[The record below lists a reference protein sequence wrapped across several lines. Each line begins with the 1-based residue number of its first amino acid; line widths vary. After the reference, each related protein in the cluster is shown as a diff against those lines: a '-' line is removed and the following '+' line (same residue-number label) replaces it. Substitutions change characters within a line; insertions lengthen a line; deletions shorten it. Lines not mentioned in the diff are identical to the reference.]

1 MGWRDIKNR
10 ARRDLHSRMLVPA
23 FYYGPL
29 DGMVARAIN
38 VRVHTK
44 FDALGDVK
52 GTSFGYAERIESV
65 PKLIFMREEIEPVL
79 HAVIVISAEE
89 GYRVNVIEPPDG
101 ITRTAKVTVLTA
113 GDLARYIS
121 PDEGLPVA
129 GHSVMPRPNSQ
140 PPSSHLPR
148 PMAAGLLSLTY
159 LASGSSDIPRPQ

>member
-1 MGWRDIKNR
+1 
-10 ARRDLHSRMLVPA
+10 MLVPA

-52 GTSFGYAERIESV
+52 GTSFGYAERIETV
-65 PKLIFMREEIEPVL
+65 PKLVFLREEIEPVL

-101 ITRTAKVTVLTA
+101 ITRSAKVTVLTA

-129 GHSVMPRPNSQ
+129 GQSAIPRPTSQ
-140 PPSSHLPR
+140 PLPALLPR
-148 PMAAGLLSLTY
+148 PAAAGLFSFTHPATGFSVVPSPY
-159 LASGSSDIPRPQ
+159 SQ